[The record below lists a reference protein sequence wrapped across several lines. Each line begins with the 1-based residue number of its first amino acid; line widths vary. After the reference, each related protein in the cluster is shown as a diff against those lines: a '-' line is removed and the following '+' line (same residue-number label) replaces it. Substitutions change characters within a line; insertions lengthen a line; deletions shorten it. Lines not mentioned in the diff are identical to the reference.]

1 MEQGLSAQGVSAR
14 EAEVLE
20 GVAGHLTNAEI
31 GARLFI
37 SIRTVESHVSS
48 LLRKLEVRD
57 RRELAGIAATLRPA
71 PAVNAGEDSER
82 GDGNTA
88 ASGKL
93 PSPLT
98 TFVGRAAERAALADA
113 LGSHRLVSAIGP
125 GGVGKTRLAQAVAA
139 DVVERYAD
147 GAWYVDLVTV
157 TDQAMVGPT
166 VAAALGLGE
175 QQGRSAEDTV
185 LGWLAGR
192 DALLVLDNCEHLM
205 DGVVMLLE
213 RVLAR
218 CPRLVVLATSRA
230 RLLVPYEYVFAV
242 PGLSVSGTTG
252 TGDLGDGV
260 TLFLLRAS
268 AAGATPRAADYG
280 RVAAICRGLDGMA
293 LAIELAAARLP
304 ALGLDGLEAGLADR
318 LQLLTGGRR
327 IDDRHRSLRSA
338 LDWSF
343 ALLDSASQAVMRRVS
358 VFAAPFTVPDAVAVI
373 SGWPPVTDRGATAAS
388 LAALADHCLLEAAA
402 GSAVTRYRALE
413 TVRQYASE
421 RLAAEGEQVDARD
434 RHASWCLQRGAA
446 LLADTQ
452 TDTGGWRSEFDRIAD
467 ELRWALG
474 WAVARLERREQACRL
489 ASCLAEL
496 TYARG
501 MPGESQRRYEQVAE
515 LADTDAAAATAL
527 RCAAG
532 AAAARNFGN
541 DALRLYR
548 AAAAA
553 ALRAGDQ
560 AAAALNLAQAAEFII
575 RCAGIIADLPPAEE
589 VDILLDEARTL
600 AGGDLSAKAR
610 IRTAEAF
617 TGAELDPATAEV
629 TDQALVLARRAADPL
644 TESAALDQLTAIQ
657 LARGEVRSAAT
668 SALLR
673 TVLLAALP
681 VQADA
686 GLEASDAFCMAAET
700 ATAAGDLPAARSL
713 AERIQ
718 DLTFYREQGHLATA
732 RLLIV
737 TALTGDWHETVAFA
751 EQYREGWERAG
762 LPRATNLSR
771 GAYAAAAVHGLRGD
785 DAARATWLQ
794 LAADLVTPGRAL
806 YDSRCA
812 EFFDALLMLHLG
824 HNQQALD
831 RLVTEPEQFRT
842 WLDGLWRPWYAAAW
856 AEAAVLTGHPDAAD
870 RIRRARLATA
880 GNPITAA
887 IVDRAAALSDG
898 NRAGALAAASELLA
912 AGCRYQ
918 WARTLIFAGG
928 TERARGESA
937 MAEMGAV
944 AMATGRPSRTMAGS
958 RMRFQGQRRTPTASR

>member
-1 MEQGLSAQGVSAR
+1 ML
-14 EAEVLE
+14 
-20 GVAGHLTNAEI
+20 
-31 GARLFI
+31 
-37 SIRTVESHVSS
+37 
-48 LLRKLEVRD
+48 
-57 RRELAGIAATLRPA
+57 
-71 PAVNAGEDSER
+71 
-82 GDGNTA
+82 
-88 ASGKL
+88 
-93 PSPLT
+93 
-98 TFVGRAAERAALADA
+98 
-113 LGSHRLVSAIGP
+113 
-125 GGVGKTRLAQAVAA
+125 
-139 DVVERYAD
+139 
-147 GAWYVDLVTV
+147 DLVTV
-157 TDQAMVGPT
+157 TDQAMVGSA

-185 LGWLAGR
+185 LGWLTGR

-213 RVLAR
+213 RVLVG

-242 PGLSVSGTTG
+242 PGLSVSGTAG
-252 TGDLGDGV
+252 TGHLGDGV
-260 TLFLLRAS
+260 NLFLLRAS
-268 AAGATPRAADYG
+268 AAGATPLAADHG

-304 ALGLDGLEAGLADR
+304 ALGLDGLESGLADR

-358 VFAAPFTVPDAVAVI
+358 VFAAPFTVPDAVAVA
-373 SGWPPVTDRGATAAS
+373 GWQPVADRGAAAAS
-388 LAALADHCLLEAAA
+388 LAALADHCLLEAVA
-402 GSAVTRYRALE
+402 GSGVTRYRALE

-421 RLAAEGEQVDARD
+421 RLAAEGEQVNARD
-434 RHASWCLQRGAA
+434 RHASWCLQRGTS
-446 LLADTQ
+446 LLADTE

-474 WAVARLERREQACRL
+474 WALPRPECRQQACRL

-501 MPGESQRRYEQVAE
+501 MPGESQRRYEQAAE
-515 LADTDAAAATAL
+515 LAGTDGAAAAAL

-548 AAAAA
+548 EAAAA
-553 ALRAGDQ
+553 ALRAGDR
-560 AAAALNLAQAAEFII
+560 AAAAVNLAQAAEFIV
-575 RCAGIIADLPPAEE
+575 RCPGIIADLPPAEE
-589 VDILLDEARTL
+589 VDILLAEARML
-600 AGGDLSAKAR
+600 GGADLSANAR

-617 TGAELDPATAEV
+617 TGAELDPVTAEV
-629 TDQALVLARRAADPL
+629 TEQALVLARRATDPL
-644 TESAALDQLTAIQ
+644 TESAALDQLTALQ

-668 SALLR
+668 SAQLR

-681 VQADA
+681 VRADA

-700 ATAAGDLPAARSL
+700 AIAAGDLPAARSL
-713 AERIQ
+713 ADRIRG
-718 DLTFYREQGHLATA
+718 LTFYREQGHLATA
-732 RLLIV
+732 RLLMV
-737 TALTGDWHETVAFA
+737 TALAGDWHETVVFA

-762 LPRATNLSR
+762 RPRASNLSR

-785 DAARATWLQ
+785 DAARATWVH
-794 LAADLVTPGRAL
+794 LAADLMTPGRAL
-806 YDSRCA
+806 NDRRCA
-812 EFFDALLMLHLG
+812 EFFDALLMLHVG
-824 HNQQALD
+824 HYQQVLD

-856 AEAAVLTGHPDAAD
+856 AEAAVLTGHPEAAD

-880 GNPITAA
+880 API
-887 IVDRAAALSDG
+887 RSRPLSSTGPQRFPDG
-898 NRAGALAAASELLA
+898 NRARCARRSERT
-912 AGCRYQ
+912 AGCRMPLSVGSYPHSC
-918 WARTLIFAGG
+918 WRHRAGPWSDRHG
-928 TERARGESA
+928 PDGRGGHGHGAGRRGRWPAPKCAVRVSA
-937 MAEMGAV
+937 
-944 AMATGRPSRTMAGS
+944 GRRRPPGRHLTRGRCCRSRD
-958 RMRFQGQRRTPTASR
+958 